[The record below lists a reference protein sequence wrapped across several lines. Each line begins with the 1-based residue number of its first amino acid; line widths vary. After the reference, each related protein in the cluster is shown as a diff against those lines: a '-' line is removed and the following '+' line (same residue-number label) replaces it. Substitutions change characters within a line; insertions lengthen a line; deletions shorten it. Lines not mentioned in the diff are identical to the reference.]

1 MNFSFQPTFN
11 SILMI
16 IIGLALIGFS
26 VFLVMSPWSR
36 FFASGFFFTGIG
48 NILFGLTNGF
58 TDMTPLGHK
67 LYRFA
72 LLAYIIGIPIIGYF
86 LYRQMS

>member
-16 IIGLALIGFS
+16 VIGLGLICFAAYLATLPGARLTAIGF
-26 VFLVMSPWSR
+26 
-36 FFASGFFFTGIG
+36 FATGVG

-58 TDMTPLGHK
+58 TDMTPAGSK
-67 LYRFA
+67 LFRLA
-72 LLAYIIGIPIIGYF
+72 LVAYAVGLPLIGYF
-86 LYRQMS
+86 LFRELT